1 MSIFS
6 EIIKEIKFNSRYR
19 KSLMAAQKKVD
30 ANAPRAGDL
39 APDFTLHEIEGKDSV
54 TLSSFRGKKPVA
66 LVFGS
71 YT

>member
-39 APDFTLHEIEGKDSV
+39 APDFTLHDIEGKDSV